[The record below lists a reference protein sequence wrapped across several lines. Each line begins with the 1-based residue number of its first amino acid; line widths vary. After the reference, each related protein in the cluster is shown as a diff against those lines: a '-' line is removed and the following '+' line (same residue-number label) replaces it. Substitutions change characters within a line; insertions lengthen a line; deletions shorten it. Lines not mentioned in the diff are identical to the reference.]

1 MVVFTLLFLQ
11 ILWNSFETAHHA
23 EALAES
29 LQEPYGTLV
38 LTFVA
43 ISIEISLIA
52 SIMLTGPDNPTLA
65 RDTMFSVIMIIL
77 NGVVGLSLLL
87 GGIRY
92 REQQYN
98 LQGSIAFLS
107 VIILMGIIGLIL
119 PNFTHSTVAPTFSTF
134 QAIFLIVTSLGIYAI
149 FLTIQTISHR
159 LHFVSPFQPQDNY
172 TPYEFHFK
180 YPPKPLSFHIT
191 MVIAYLI
198 PTLFLAKQSAVPI
211 NFIMDKMG
219 APAALGGAMVA
230 FLVVAPEGLSA
241 IKSFFGKSITTIG
254 EYFLGFSARQYR
266 FDHTGYPEY

>member
-1 MVVFTLLFLQ
+1 MSAKFKSSILITELPLILSWLSSILFLFYGHHWISNLHSTPLIMVVFTLLFLQ

-119 PNFTHSTVAPTFSTF
+119 P
-134 QAIFLIVTSLGIYAI
+134 
-149 FLTIQTISHR
+149 
-159 LHFVSPFQPQDNY
+159 
-172 TPYEFHFK
+172 
-180 YPPKPLSFHIT
+180 
-191 MVIAYLI
+191 
-198 PTLFLAKQSAVPI
+198 
-211 NFIMDKMG
+211 
-219 APAALGGAMVA
+219 
-230 FLVVAPEGLSA
+230 
-241 IKSFFGKSITTIG
+241 
-254 EYFLGFSARQYR
+254 
-266 FDHTGYPEY
+266 